1 MCNPTNYGSNPS
13 VTLRQELQRELFHDA
28 KRGDQDFTKGT
39 ITLEKCMNQSWKNQ
53 SPSWGK
59 NSSQGNLGNTTE
71 DG

>member
-39 ITLEKCMNQSWKNQ
+39 IT
-53 SPSWGK
+53 PV
-59 NSSQGNLGNTTE
+59 SSGEMHESFLKKSEPLLG
-71 DG
+71 